1 MNSAYNFYREGVM
14 SSYYKRIGDSKQQ
27 HAALIN
33 QVAIA
38 GLLFGF
44 GFLTYYIM
52 SGSKNSEGVVES

>member
-1 MNSAYNFYREGVM
+1 M
-14 SSYYKRIGDSKQQ
+14 SNYYKRLGDSRQQ

-38 GLLFGF
+38 GLLIGF

-52 SGSKNSEGVVES
+52 SGSKNSEGVVEF

>member
-14 SSYYKRIGDSKQQ
+14 SNYYKRLGDSKQH

-38 GLLFGF
+38 GLLIGF

-52 SGSKNSEGVVES
+52 SGNKNSEGEVEG